1 MGEQKTS
8 TLVTFRNVA
17 LGTLITAALLQ
28 YLGSL
33 DLFNHYYLHI
43 LTIIGMN
50 IILVASLNL
59 VNGYL
64 GEFALGHAG
73 FMAVGAYVAALV
85 TLIMAAILQYLGTL
99 GLFNHYYLHILIVI
113 GMNIILVASLN
124 LVNGYLGEFALGH
137 AGFMAVGAYT
147 AALITLKLPLPALL
161 RLPVSLVCG
170 VVAAGVIGYLVG
182 LVTFKTVGDY
192 LAIVTLGFN
201 MIIVNAIQNI
211 DYVGGPRGLTGIP
224 KETNLMTVALCVV
237 LTYWI
242 LRNLVDSIYGR
253 MWLAIRENAIAGEL
267 IGINVNRVKNLA
279 FTIAAAFAGLAG
291 GLYAEYQQFI
301 TPKSFDYLRT
311 TDILVM
317 LYLGGM
323 GSLSGSILGVVVYTL
338 LMEILRNVLGL
349 IAPQLAD
356 LRMLISPLILVIVM
370 LTRQYGLMGN
380 REWRWLQPKR
390 KAVGG
395 GDA

>member
-1 MGEQKTS
+1 MNMGEPKVS
-8 TLVTFRNVA
+8 TLITFRNVA
-17 LGTLITAALLQ
+17 LGTLIVAASLQ
-28 YLGSL
+28 FLGSR

-43 LTIIGMN
+43 LTI
-50 IILVASLNL
+50 
-59 VNGYL
+59 
-64 GEFALGHAG
+64 
-73 FMAVGAYVAALV
+73 
-85 TLIMAAILQYLGTL
+85 
-99 GLFNHYYLHILIVI
+99 I

-161 RLPVSLVCG
+161 RLPLSLAGG
-170 VVAAGVIGYLVG
+170 VIAAGVIGYLVG

-253 MWLAIRENAIAGEL
+253 MWLAIRENAIASEL
-267 IGINVNRVKNLA
+267 IGINVNRIKNLA

-338 LMEILRNVLGL
+338 LMEILRNVLGM

-356 LRMLISPLILVIVM
+356 LRMLISPLILVIIM

-380 REWRWLQPKR
+380 REWRWLQSKR
-390 KAVGG
+390 KEVGG

>member
-1 MGEQKTS
+1 MGAQEPRTR
-8 TLVTFRNVA
+8 VTFRNVA
-17 LGTLITAALLQ
+17 LGTLIVAALLQ

-43 LTIIGMN
+43 LTVIGMN

-73 FMAVGAYVAALV
+73 FMAVGAYVAAL
-85 TLIMAAILQYLGTL
+85 
-99 GLFNHYYLHILIVI
+99 
-113 GMNIILVASLN
+113 
-124 LVNGYLGEFALGH
+124 
-137 AGFMAVGAYT
+137 
-147 AALITLKLPLPALL
+147 ITLKLPLPALL
-161 RLPVSLVCG
+161 RLPVSLACG

-224 KETNLMTVALCVV
+224 KETNLVTVALCVV

-253 MWLAIRENAIAGEL
+253 MWLAIRENAIASEL

-356 LRMLISPLILVIVM
+356 LRMLISPLILVVIM

-390 KAVGG
+390 KEAGG

>member
-1 MGEQKTS
+1 MNMGEQKKS
-8 TLVTFRNVA
+8 TLITFRNVA
-17 LGTLITAALLQ
+17 LGTLIVAGTLQ

-43 LTIIGMN
+43 LT
-50 IILVASLNL
+50 
-59 VNGYL
+59 
-64 GEFALGHAG
+64 
-73 FMAVGAYVAALV
+73 
-85 TLIMAAILQYLGTL
+85 
-99 GLFNHYYLHILIVI
+99 VI

-147 AALITLKLPLPALL
+147 AALITLKLPLPELL
-161 RLPVSLVCG
+161 RLPLSLAGAVI
-170 VVAAGVIGYLVG
+170 AAGVIGYLVG

-253 MWLAIRENAIAGEL
+253 MWLAIRENAIASEL
-267 IGINVNRVKNLA
+267 IGINVNRIKNLA

-338 LMEILRNVLGL
+338 LMEILRNVLGM

-356 LRMLISPLILVIVM
+356 LRMLISPLILVIIM

-380 REWRWLQPKR
+380 REWRWLQAKR
-390 KAVGG
+390 KEVGG

>member
-1 MGEQKTS
+1 MNMGERTS
-8 TLVTFRNVA
+8 TLITFRNVA
-17 LGTLITAALLQ
+17 LGTLISAALLQ

-43 LTIIGMN
+43 LT
-50 IILVASLNL
+50 
-59 VNGYL
+59 
-64 GEFALGHAG
+64 
-73 FMAVGAYVAALV
+73 
-85 TLIMAAILQYLGTL
+85 
-99 GLFNHYYLHILIVI
+99 VI

-137 AGFMAVGAYT
+137 AGFMAVGAYA

-161 RLPVSLVCG
+161 RLPLSLAG
-170 VVAAGVIGYLVG
+170 AVVAAGVIGYLVG

-224 KETNLMTVALCVV
+224 KETNLVTVALCVV

-253 MWLAIRENAIAGEL
+253 MWLSIRENAIAAEL

-279 FTIAAAFAGLAG
+279 FTIAASFAGLAG

-338 LMEILRNVLGL
+338 LMEILRNVLGM

-356 LRMLISPLILVIVM
+356 LRMLISPLILVIIM

-390 KAVGG
+390 KEVGG